1 MQMRG
6 VRRRTLLIRWIFAS
20 RNRQALPSRAVR
32 ALPRVNRTRL
42 RHPCSSGELQGRGGW
57 SGPCYGERGKVRA
70 SSLVTIG
77 SEPAHTD
84 FTRAQWR
91 GSIRVGRW
99 QNERVHGDRCPVR
112 VLAECAA
119 NSPIARPSGDSR
131 SRRLIGR
138 AKRRRAGPLRA
149 AILSGACDPCAA
161 CHEGVACHDAAP
173 CCPLVRRCGGDEY
186 FARAIPLAN
195 GGARRPDC
203 PASSNR
209 VRKSERPVYGADRL
223 QFGGRVEGR
232 QRARGPFSGC
242 RCIPGVWRQR
252 AHK

>member
-6 VRRRTLLIRWIFAS
+6 VRRKTLLIRWIFAS

-42 RHPCSSGELQGRGGW
+42 RRPRSSGELQGCGGW
-57 SGPCYGERGKVRA
+57 SGLCYGERGKVRA

-84 FTRAQWR
+84 FTRAQRR
-91 GSIRVGRW
+91 GSIPVGRW
-99 QNERVHGDRCPVR
+99 QDERVPGHRCPVR

-119 NSPIARPSGDSR
+119 NSPIVRASADS
-131 SRRLIGR
+131 SSQRLIGR
-138 AKRRRAGPLRA
+138 AKRRPAGPLRA

-161 CHEGVACHDAAP
+161 CHEGAACHDVAS

-186 FARAIPLAN
+186 FARAIPLAD

-203 PASSNR
+203 PTTANR
-209 VRKSERPVYGADRL
+209 VRKSKRPVCGADRL

-232 QRARGPFSGC
+232 QRARRPFSGC
-242 RCIPGVWRQR
+242 RCIPGIRRQR
-252 AHK
+252 ADK